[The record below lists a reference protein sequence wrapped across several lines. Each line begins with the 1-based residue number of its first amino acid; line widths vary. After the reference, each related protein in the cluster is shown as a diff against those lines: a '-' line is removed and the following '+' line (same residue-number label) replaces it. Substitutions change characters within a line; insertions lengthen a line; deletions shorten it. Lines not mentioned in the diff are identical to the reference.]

1 MFGQRTRALP
11 ALALPVLLV
20 VATPGTSAGHVD
32 APGGLGEIAAPVA
45 ASAAAPDTSALLGF
59 GAAAAARQRTLE
71 DRFDSFLDASD
82 LRRWQKRMSS
92 APNQVGSPH
101 GKANAMFVDSLF
113 RSWGFQTRIDEYR
126 VLFPTPKK
134 RVLEMVAPTRY
145 EVKLRE
151 PPVPGDATSNV
162 YEHRLPPYNAY
173 SADGDVTADLVY
185 VNQGVPRDYEE
196 LERLGIDV
204 KGKIVIAR
212 YGGSW
217 RGIKPKVAAEHGA
230 IGCILYSDPLDDG
243 YHAGD
248 AYPKGPFRPA
258 EGVQRGS
265 VLDMPLYPG
274 DPLTPGVGATA
285 DAKRLPRD
293 SAKSIMKIP
302 VLPIAWSEARHLLEA
317 LGGPV
322 APESWRG
329 GLPITYHVGP
339 GPARVHLALAFDWKL
354 TPAYDVIGM
363 LPGSERPDEWV
374 LRGNHRDAWVFGAED
389 PLSGQVALLAEAQAI
404 GRLAHSGWKPRRTI
418 VYTSWDAEEPALL
431 GSTEW
436 GEDHAD
442 QLRKKAVLYIN
453 SDSNDRGILF
463 GGGSGTLET
472 FFNQVASDVPDP
484 ETGVSVRTRSLEARV
499 VHGIGGGDEKTGLQ
513 LSPLGSGT
521 DYTVFLQHLG
531 IASLNIGYGGE
542 GNGSGIYHSAYD
554 SFDWFR
560 RFGDPGWHYGVTL
573 AKTGGR
579 LVLRAAD
586 AQILPFALAPFAR
599 HVSAYAKEVMELT
612 DSLRKTTERRNEL
625 LARNAFRLAHD
636 PTKTYVPPDSQARV
650 PYLDFSPLQNAVAR
664 LEESAKAYDAAYAR
678 ITADGSEP
686 PEGTRQ
692 RVNDA
697 LQGLEATMLRHEG
710 LPRRPWFRHQIYA
723 PGFYTGYGVKT
734 LPGIREAVE
743 QRSWDEASREI
754 RLVAE
759 TIEAV
764 ADRMDDARR
773 ALEEPSAS

>member
-1 MFGQRTRALP
+1 MLDDPTRALP
-11 ALALPVLLV
+11 ALALPLLLLIG
-20 VATPGTSAGHVD
+20 TPGRGAELRV
-32 APGGLGEIAAPVA
+32 APAL
-45 ASAAAPDTSALLGF
+45 AAAPADTSGMLGF
-59 GAAAAARQRTLE
+59 SAEGSARERSLE
-71 DRFDSFLDASD
+71 ASFDSALHESD
-82 LRRWQKRMSS
+82 LEAWNKRMSS
-92 APNQVGSPH
+92 EPNQVGSPH

-113 RSWGFQTRIDEYR
+113 RAWGFETRIDTYQ
-126 VLFPTPKK
+126 VLFPTPKE
-134 RVLEMVAPTRY
+134 RVLELVAPTHY
-145 EVKLRE
+145 AATLKE
-151 PPVPGDATSNV
+151 PPVDGDATSSI

-173 SADGDVTADLVY
+173 SADGDVTSDLVY
-185 VNQGVPRDYEE
+185 VNQGIPRDYEE
-196 LERLGIDV
+196 LARLGIDV

-285 DAKRLPRD
+285 NAKRLSRD

-302 VLPIAWSEARHLLEA
+302 VLPIAYGEAQHLLSA

-339 GPARVHLALAFDWKL
+339 GPARVHLKVAFDWKL

-363 LPGSERPDEWV
+363 IRGSGRPDEWV
-374 LRGNHRDAWVFGAED
+374 VRGNHRDAWVFGAED

-404 GRLAHSGWKPRRTI
+404 GKLARSGWKPRRTI
-418 VYTSWDAEEPALL
+418 VYASWDAEEPALL

-436 GEDHAD
+436 GEDHA
-442 QLRKKAVLYIN
+442 QELRKNAVLYIN
-453 SDSNDRGILF
+453 SDSNDRGFLG

-472 FFNQVASDVPDP
+472 FFNQVAGDVPDP
-484 ETGVSVRTRSLEARV
+484 ETGVSVRQREMLALASIGRGEEV
-499 VHGIGGGDEKTGLQ
+499 EHGLA

-531 IASLNIGYGGE
+531 IASLNVGYGGE
-542 GNGSGIYHSAYD
+542 GEGAGIYHSAYD
-554 SFDWFR
+554 SFDWYR
-560 RFGDPGWHYGVTL
+560 RFGDPGWHYGVAL

-579 LVLRAAD
+579 LVLRSANAAV
-586 AQILPFALAPFAR
+586 LPFAMGPFAR
-599 HVSAYAKEVMELT
+599 HVGAYAHQVMGLA
-612 DSLRKTTERRNEL
+612 DSLRSATEEHNRLVGE
-625 LARNAFRLAHD
+625 NAFRMAHD
-636 PTKTYVPPDSQARV
+636 PTKPFTPPDSQATV

-664 LEESAKAYDAAYAR
+664 LQASAKAYAEAYAR
-678 ITADGSEP
+678 ATAGGKSP
-686 PEGTRQ
+686 PEAASGRL
-692 RVNDA
+692 NDI
-697 LQGLEATMLRHEG
+697 LQGLEQTMLRDDG

-734 LPGIREAVE
+734 LPGIREAIE
-743 QRSWDEASREI
+743 QRSWDEATKEI
-754 RLVAE
+754 GIVGGTLR
-759 TIEAV
+759 AV
-764 ADRMDDARR
+764 ADQIDAARTE
-773 ALEEPSAS
+773 LEGAGAN

>member
-1 MFGQRTRALP
+1 MLHDRTRALP
-11 ALALPVLLV
+11 ALAFPLLLL
-20 VATPGTSAGHVD
+20 VATPGGADPSAGS
-32 APGGLGEIAAPVA
+32 PLP
-45 ASAAAPDTSALLGF
+45 AAADTSMLGF
-59 GAAAAARQRTLE
+59 DSQAADRERTLE
-71 DRFDSFLDASD
+71 VRFDSLLKETD
-82 LRRWQKRMSS
+82 LERWQKRMSS

-113 RSWGFQTRIDEYR
+113 RAWGFETRIDEYQ
-126 VLFPTPKK
+126 VLFPTPKE
-134 RVLEMVAPTRY
+134 RLLEMVAPTRY
-145 EVKLRE
+145 QAKLRE
-151 PPVPGDATSNV
+151 PPVEGDATSSI

-173 SADGDVTADLVY
+173 SADGDVTAELVY
-185 VNQGVPRDYEE
+185 VNQGVPHDYEE
-196 LERLGIDV
+196 LARLGIDV

-285 DAKRLPRD
+285 DAKRLSRQD
-293 SAKSIMKIP
+293 AKSIMTIP
-302 VLPIAWSEARHLLEA
+302 VLPIAYSEARHFLEA

-339 GPARVHLALAFDWKL
+339 GPVRAHLKVAFDWKL

-363 LPGSERPDEWV
+363 LRGSARPDEWV
-374 LRGNHRDAWVFGAED
+374 VRGNHRDAWVFGAED
-389 PLSGQVALLAEAQAI
+389 PLSGQVALLAEAQAL
-404 GRLAHSGWKPRRTI
+404 GHLASTGWRPRRTI

-436 GEDHAD
+436 GEDHGSE
-442 QLRKKAVLYIN
+442 LRKKAVLYIN
-453 SDSNDRGILF
+453 SDSNDRGFLG

-472 FFNQVASDVPDP
+472 FFNQVAADVPDP
-484 ETGVSVRTRSLEARV
+484 ETGVSVRKRELAALAAVGRGEETKHGLEL
-499 VHGIGGGDEKTGLQ
+499 H
-513 LSPLGSGT
+513 PLGSGT

-542 GNGSGIYHSAYD
+542 GEGAGIYHSAYD
-554 SFDWFR
+554 SFDWYR
-560 RFGDPGWHYGVTL
+560 RFGDPGWHYGVAL
-573 AKTGGR
+573 SKTGGR
-579 LVLRAAD
+579 LVLRAAN
-586 AQILPFALAPFAR
+586 AQVLPFSFGPFTR
-599 HVSAYAKEVMELT
+599 HVSTYAKQVMQLA
-612 DSLRKTTERRNEL
+612 DSLREATELRNDL
-625 LARNAFRLAHD
+625 VARDAFRMAHD
-636 PTKTYVPPDSQARV
+636 PTKPFVAPDSQASV

-664 LEESAKAYDAAYAR
+664 LDRSGKAYDEAYAHA
-678 ITADGSEP
+678 TAGGAAP
-686 PEGTRQ
+686 PEESRA
-692 RVNDA
+692 RLNDL
-697 LQGLEATMLRHEG
+697 LQGLEQTMLRDEG

-734 LPGIREAVE
+734 LPGIREAIE
-743 QRSWDEASREI
+743 QRSWDEAAREI
-754 RLVAE
+754 EIVSGTLQ
-759 TIEAV
+759 AV
-764 ADRMDDARR
+764 ADRMDQARA
-773 ALEEPSAS
+773 ALEGAGES